1 MLYSLYNYH
10 KDWWQEVEP
19 NNISFKSGSGVR
31 VESMENH
38 LEMTKTSKE
47 SIYGIRR
54 DAEETD
60 TIGENS
66 RGKSILKEKQVFSQ
80 RKKWKELSRK
90 EFENIENVAI
100 DGPWVATCSEKGVRS

>member
-1 MLYSLYNYH
+1 
-10 KDWWQEVEP
+10 
-19 NNISFKSGSGVR
+19 
-31 VESMENH
+31 MENH

-60 TIGENS
+60 IIGENS

-100 DGPWVATCSEKGVRS
+100 DDP

>member
-1 MLYSLYNYH
+1 
-10 KDWWQEVEP
+10 
-19 NNISFKSGSGVR
+19 
-31 VESMENH
+31 MENH

-66 RGKSILKEKQVFSQ
+66 RGKSILKEKQVFSRERSGRNCPERNLRILRMLLLMVHELQHVQ
-80 RKKWKELSRK
+80 RR
-90 EFENIENVAI
+90 V
-100 DGPWVATCSEKGVRS
+100 